1 MKQRESLEVR
11 KEMVEMHET
20 YLDRLKTTMDT
31 RQFVAA
37 TWICYAIY
45 EQRIN
50 RIIEKILPKCPIE
63 APRTSNNS
71 ASINTRIKCLKK
83 LISNSY
89 GGLAEFDLSLLEDI
103 STWCDDRNSLVHD
116 LVNLNEYKRFDADFE
131 ALAKRGV
138 PLVNR
143 IYEEGT
149 KFRQWFVAADSLPDF
164 PPKHKCRCK
173 KEQCIKLFRF

>member
-1 MKQRESLEVR
+1 MKQRESIEIR

-20 YLDRLKTTMDT
+20 YLDRLKTAMDT
-31 RQFVAA
+31 KQFVEA

-71 ASINTRIKCLKK
+71 ASISTRIKCLEK
-83 LISNSY
+83 LISKSY
-89 GGLAEFDLSLLEDI
+89 GGLAKFDLSLLEDI

-116 LVNLNEYKRFDADFE
+116 LVNLDEYKRFDADFE

-149 KFRQWFVAADSLPDF
+149 KFRRWFVAADSLPAF
-164 PPKHKCRCK
+164 PVKHKCRCK
-173 KEQCIKLFRF
+173 KEQCIKP

>member
-1 MKQRESLEVR
+1 MKQRESLEIR
-11 KEMVEMHET
+11 KEMVEMHEA
-20 YLDRLKTTMDT
+20 YLDRLKTAMDT
-31 RQFVAA
+31 KQFVEA

-63 APRTSNNS
+63 TPRTSNNS
-71 ASINTRIKCLKK
+71 ASISTRIKCLEK
-83 LISNSY
+83 LISKSY
-89 GGLAEFDLSLLEDI
+89 GGLAKFDLSLLNDI
-103 STWCDDRNSLVHD
+103 SAWCDDRNRLVHD
-116 LVNLNEYKRFDADFE
+116 LVNLDEYNRFDADFE
-131 ALAKRGV
+131 TLAKQGV

-164 PPKHKCRCK
+164 PTKHKCRCK
-173 KEQCIKLFRF
+173 KEQCIKP